1 MMVILRFA
9 TAAITALLITGC
21 APKIAGRPPDMERN
35 AIANVQL
42 YVAGMERRPS
52 KSIPL
57 HLSIYPRGTLRD
69 INFHEFDERMIRTM
83 EAGDAHSQEILIVLR
98 AGEGFETKL
107 TAQQL
112 ASAVTRLIKA
122 ASSVGPGAVRKLRI
136 DVILPDPARDG
147 T

>member
-1 MMVILRFA
+1 
-9 TAAITALLITGC
+9 
-21 APKIAGRPPDMERN
+21 
-35 AIANVQL
+35 
-42 YVAGMERRPS
+42 MERRPS